1 MTKDR
6 KQIILGVVTGL
17 AVLVAVGAL
26 AVALIALHKDQTLQV
41 QVKKV
46 DAAETQSQL
55 SETTSRLGSLQERFE
70 KVSKNVAGF
79 VNCIP
84 ELQTEIGG
92 LSINWHITPLNA
104 SEDSFNIVSG
114 RQISRDCEDVIFGAR
129 EEPGK

>member
-92 LSINWHITPLNA
+92 LSINWKISPINA
-104 SEDSFNIVSG
+104 SEDSFSIADG

>member
-1 MTKDR
+1 MTRDR

-17 AVLVAVGAL
+17 AVLVACGAL
-26 AVALIALHKDQTLQV
+26 AVALVALHRDQTLQV

-92 LSINWHITPLNA
+92 LSINWKISPVDA
-104 SEDSFNIVSG
+104 SEDSFSIADG
-114 RQISRDCEDVIFGAR
+114 RQISRNCEDVIFGAR

>member
-1 MTKDR
+1 MTRDR
-6 KQIILGVVTGL
+6 KQIVLGIVTGL

-26 AVALIALHKDQTLQV
+26 AVALVALHKDQTLQV

-92 LSINWHITPLNA
+92 LSISWHITPLDA

>member
-6 KQIILGVVTGL
+6 KQLALAIVSGL

-26 AVALIALHKDQTLQV
+26 AVALVALHKDQTLQV

-46 DAAETQSQL
+46 DAAETQAQL
-55 SETTSRLGSLQERFE
+55 AETTSRLGSLQERFE
-70 KVSKNVAGF
+70 KVSKYVAAF

-92 LSINWHITPLNA
+92 LRISWNISPLNA
-104 SEDSFNIVSG
+104 SEDSFNIVNG
-114 RQISRDCEDVIFGAR
+114 RQISRNCEDVIFGAR